1 MAKLGHSA
9 RFGTGIALFVAG
21 LVFFGFAIYE
31 LNVGRK
37 LGSGAV
43 QTDATIVDK
52 RETRGTKGSK
62 KRRVELRFADAAGR
76 EHTMVHSG
84 SKLWRKSVGE
94 QVPIMYLRDDPG
106 TTRVVGENKLG
117 GYIVAGIFF
126 TILGLVT
133 GLPPLLRARRA
144 ST

>member
-1 MAKLGHSA
+1 MARLSHST
-9 RFGTGIALFVAG
+9 RFATGVVLFIAG
-21 LVFFGFAIYE
+21 LVFFGFAVYE
-31 LNVGRK
+31 FSVGRK
-37 LGSGAV
+37 LERDAV

-62 KRRVELRFADAAGR
+62 KRRVELRFVDAAGR

-84 SKLWRKSVGE
+84 SKLWRKSIGE
-94 QVPIMYLRDDPG
+94 RVAIMYLRDDPG
-106 TTRVVGENKLG
+106 TTRLVGENKLG

-126 TILGLVT
+126 TVVGLVA
-133 GLPPLLRARRA
+133 GLPPLRRARHA